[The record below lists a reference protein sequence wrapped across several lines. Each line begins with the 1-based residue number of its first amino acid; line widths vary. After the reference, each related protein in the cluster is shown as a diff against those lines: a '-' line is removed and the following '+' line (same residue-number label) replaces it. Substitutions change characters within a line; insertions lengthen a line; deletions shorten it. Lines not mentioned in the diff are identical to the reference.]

1 MFNDYYER
9 TSSFDV
15 EEESEEPKE
24 ENNENGFYL
33 FDSSKINIFV
43 SNLKDKIIDAIN
55 NNQDVI
61 QTITD
66 VFCDD
71 KIGIAKCLD
80 ENKIREKAIESLKK
94 QDGQSDIEEKLQR
107 GDEEAI
113 KLLNET
119 KEAWTNE
126 QLEYLSDET
135 IQTVLQEKG
144 LETN

>member
-1 MFNDYYER
+1 M
-9 TSSFDV
+9 
-15 EEESEEPKE
+15 
-24 ENNENGFYL
+24 

-43 SNLKDKIIDAIN
+43 SNLKDKIVDAIN

-61 QTITD
+61 QIITD

-80 ENKIREKAIESLKK
+80 ENKIREKAIEYLKK
-94 QDGQSDIEEKLQR
+94 QDDQSDIEEKLQR

-119 KEAWTNE
+119 NEAWTNE

-135 IQTVLQEKG
+135 IQTILQEQG

>member
-43 SNLKDKIIDAIN
+43 SNLKDKIVDAIN

-61 QTITD
+61 KTITD

-71 KIGIAKCLD
+71 TIGIRKCLD
-80 ENKIREKAIESLKK
+80 ENKIKEKAIESLKK
-94 QDGQSDIEEKLQR
+94 QDGKSDIEDKIKD

-119 KEAWTNE
+119 QEAWTNE

>member
-1 MFNDYYER
+1 MFNNYYER
-9 TSSFDV
+9 TSSFDGEDGSEV
-15 EEESEEPKE
+15 TEEG
-24 ENNENGFYL
+24 NNENGFYL

-55 NNQDVI
+55 SNQDVI

-80 ENKIREKAIESLKK
+80 EKKIREKAIKYLKK
-94 QDGQSDIEEKLQR
+94 QNSQSGIETEPTQEEIDG
-107 GDEEAI
+107 AI
-113 KLLNET
+113 
-119 KEAWTNE
+119 EAWTNE

-135 IQTVLQEKG
+135 IQTVLQEQG

>member
-9 TSSFDV
+9 TSSFDI
-15 EEESEEPKE
+15 EEESEATE
-24 ENNENGFYL
+24 EVSNENGFYL

-61 QTITD
+61 KTITD

-71 KIGIAKCLD
+71 TIGIRKCLD
-80 ENKIREKAIESLKK
+80 ENKIKEKAIEYLKK
-94 QDGQSDIEEKLQR
+94 QKSQSDIDKTITQEEI
-107 GDEEAI
+107 DSTI
-113 KLLNET
+113 
-119 KEAWTNE
+119 EAWTNE

-135 IQTVLQEKG
+135 IQTILQEQG